1 MKLHRIKEIIF
12 EEVSSILEASITKN
26 FTKAVEA
33 LQKIQ
38 LAQQK
43 LRKAFVAEKD
53 PKKKEKLKAD
63 LIKIH
68 KSVQKAELEFNQAIK
83 NEPIDYMDEGKLN
96 EKADLKDLSKGNYH
110 WELRDRLNMKKE
122 YNNLV
127 WHSPK
132 GGVTV
137 KYTKGNK
144 VIAVLSIGTFKL

>member
-83 NEPIDYMDEGKLN
+83 NAGLPSIDSIGANAQGVNPRDVASAMAKG
-96 EKADLKDLSKGNYH
+96 GNY
-110 WELRDRLNMKKE
+110 LYTDD
-122 YNNLV
+122 LV
-127 WHSPK
+127 FGFK
-132 GGVTV
+132 G
-137 KYTKGNK
+137 KM
-144 VIAVLSIGTFKL
+144 